1 MGEKRIRLS
10 PVAAP
15 PRAAGRIVRQ
25 AMEAAGARKIET
37 E

>member
-15 PRAAGRIVRQ
+15 PHVAGRIVRQ
-25 AMEAAGARKIET
+25 ATEAAGARKIET